1 LGCCAVF
8 TYWGRCEFDPVKVGF
23 KSKHYD
29 GFKFTTHRILL
40 KSSSPVIALIKLA
53 YLRLGCILTNN
64 EILQLIAT
72 TFDLNNSVIIEVF
85 ALADFNVTHEQVTTW
100 LKKVEDEESL
110 IKLNHPEMSLFL
122 NGFINLKRGKRD
134 GEQAK
139 PQDHLNNNMV
149 FQKLRIALNLKTE
162 DILDVFKLVD
172 MDFSKHEISAFFR
185 KPGNK
190 HYKDCRDNT
199 LEKFLL
205 GIQRQLRPD
214 DNYAL
219 IDD

>member
-1 LGCCAVF
+1 V
-8 TYWGRCEFDPVKVGF
+8 
-23 KSKHYD
+23 
-29 GFKFTTHRILL
+29 
-40 KSSSPVIALIKLA
+40 LIKLD
-53 YLRLGCILTNN
+53 YLRLGFILTNN
-64 EILQLIAT
+64 DILQLIAT
-72 TFDLNNSVIIEVF
+72 TFDLNNRAVIEIF
-85 ALADFNVTHEQVTTW
+85 ALADFDASDDQVATW
-100 LKKVEDEESL
+100 LKKQEIEENPEAEENQEPLMGLSDA
-110 IKLNHPEMSLFL
+110 EMSSFL

-139 PQDHLNNNMV
+139 PQDHLNNNMI

-162 DILDVFKLVD
+162 DILDVFKLVN

-214 DNYAL
+214 ENDAL
-219 IDD
+219 IDG